1 MTNELTLMQQINI
14 NTSKHSQ
21 TNQIKITRK
30 CNIKTTNSK
39 QTSAGTSN
47 GTDKKVLKQNQS
59 DTIPNV
65 TRYRKKTNI
74 NPKPNTNMRSDERTH
89 PHAANQHQHIKTQ

>member
-30 CNIKTTNSK
+30 CNIKTMNSK

-47 GTDKKVLKQNQS
+47 GTDKKVLKHNQS

-65 TRYRKKTNI
+65 TRYSKKKLTSTLNLI
-74 NPKPNTNMRSDERTH
+74 LT
-89 PHAANQHQHIKTQ
+89 